1 VSGRSNKETS
11 LYPGYVVYVEASQI
25 YAVDAVIVPGFPH
38 VFLVDCLYQM
48 DCDINYVSN
57 DSNGRELWR
66 EWRELNRTK
75 QSESLV
81 VVSNAGWHSTR
92 RRRTASIGI
101 NYFSLSS

>member
-1 VSGRSNKETS
+1 LSCESSATVTTAIGLVVSGRSNKETS

-66 EWRELNRTK
+66 EWRELNC
-75 QSESLV
+75 
-81 VVSNAGWHSTR
+81 
-92 RRRTASIGI
+92 
-101 NYFSLSS
+101 

>member
-1 VSGRSNKETS
+1 MRAALLLPPPSVVSGRSNEETS

-66 EWRELNRTK
+66 ELAGAEPNKTK
-75 QSESLV
+75 
-81 VVSNAGWHSTR
+81 
-92 RRRTASIGI
+92 
-101 NYFSLSS
+101 